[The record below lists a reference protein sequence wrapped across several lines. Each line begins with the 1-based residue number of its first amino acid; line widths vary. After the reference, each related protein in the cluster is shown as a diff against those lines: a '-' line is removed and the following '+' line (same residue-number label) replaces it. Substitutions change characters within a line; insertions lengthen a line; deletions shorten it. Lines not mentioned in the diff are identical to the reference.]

1 MLINPVIVVAPISQ
15 SVVVGQPVTL
25 SVVATGS
32 PLPFNFDWRR
42 GSTGVA
48 SNTVNAF
55 ENYYSFIAS
64 NNVSTQSYRVVV
76 RNLANSGISANALC
90 NVITLADADRDGIAD
105 IWETANGLNT
115 NNVADAGLDSD
126 GDTMSN
132 RAEFLAGTD
141 PANGA
146 SYLKIDSISAN
157 AGARLA
163 FGAISNRTYSVQY
176 SDVPGSALWFKLAD
190 VPARSTNRIETIS
203 DSGYATNRLYRLATP
218 QVP

>member
-1 MLINPVIVVAPISQ
+1 MSELDSAYKNKIAEILAEGKLVSPRGMKTRELQASQ
-15 SVVVGQPVTL
+15 LRLGDS
-25 SVVATGS
+25 S
-32 PLPFNFDWRR
+32 
-42 GSTGVA
+42 
-48 SNTVNAF
+48 
-55 ENYYSFIAS
+55 
-64 NNVSTQSYRVVV
+64 
-76 RNLANSGISANALC
+76 C
-90 NVITLADADRDGIAD
+90 NIITLADTDGDGIAD

-190 VPARSTNRIETIS
+190 IPARSTNRIETIS
-203 DSGYATNRLYRLATP
+203 DSDYATNRLYRLATP